1 MTELQKAYKAMSPM
15 EQVQLELKTLD
26 AIVAIRGCSP
36 SEAAI
41 LLYGPW
47 EIHTQ
52 DEVTSQYF
60 QIQ

>member
-41 LLYGPW
+41 LLYGP
-47 EIHTQ
+47 
-52 DEVTSQYF
+52 
-60 QIQ
+60 